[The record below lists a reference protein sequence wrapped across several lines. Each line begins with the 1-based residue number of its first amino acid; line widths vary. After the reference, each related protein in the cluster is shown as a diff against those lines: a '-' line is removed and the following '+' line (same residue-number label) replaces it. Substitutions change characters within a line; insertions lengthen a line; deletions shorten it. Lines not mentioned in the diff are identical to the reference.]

1 MIISINYNEGNIMSE
16 RIKLIKDFYK
26 QWKVLA
32 IPFWKTKERYK
43 VGVYLL
49 IALACDL
56 INVYT
61 TARLSDW
68 SRDFFNS
75 LQSRN
80 LEEFMTQLGI
90 LCILASVSL
99 VLFAN
104 QKFFCSKAILIW
116 RRWLSAHYVNRWLSS
131 KCYYR
136 ETGLGNFDNPDQRI
150 AQDLQLFPALTI
162 NMIFDFI
169 DSIGSLGVFSVI
181 LWKLSNQY
189 IILGYHVPGSLLWIA
204 IAFVI
209 VGTYFTHLIGKPLI
223 NLEKQSQKIEADYRY
238 GLMRIRDNAKA
249 IGAYGGELY
258 EEKSLSEKFK
268 HVYTVW
274 INMYIKRRHM
284 NYFHSGYTQLSAYVP
299 YIVAAPQYFAGAF
312 QMGEIMQ
319 TVQAF
324 GGVRVALSWFIFN
337 YSSLAEWKATVDRL
351 IQFENAIRKS
361 ERQKN
366 FIVKESDEE
375 KLLLKDI
382 ELILPDGKKLAY
394 IPKLEIKKGEHVALS
409 GPSNAGKSTL
419 LYTIKGLWG
428 YGKGTIEKPK
438 GKAIFLSQNPYL
450 PIGTIAQVLTYPDE
464 KLKLQDKDVLHALEK
479 VKLDHL
485 KGKIHEFNNWELIL
499 SGGEQQR
506 LALARIWVQN
516 PDWVYMDES
525 LSATDIECRNEILK
539 NIEKD
544 FPNITI
550 FAIHHDEKVNPFYD
564 RELKWEELNR
574 KN

>member
-1 MIISINYNEGNIMSE
+1 MIISINYNEGSIMAE

-136 ETGLGNFDNPDQRI
+136 ETGLGNLDNPDQRI

-438 GKAIFLSQNPYL
+438 GKAVFLSQNPYL

-506 LALARIWVQN
+506 LALVRIWVQN

-564 RELKWEELNR
+564 RDLKWEELNR

>member
-99 VLFAN
+99 ILFAN

-136 ETGLGNFDNPDQRI
+136 ETGLGNLDNPDQRI

-181 LWKLSNQY
+181 LWKLSDQY

-204 IAFVI
+204 IVFVI

-258 EEKSLSEKFK
+258 EEKSLSERFK

-361 ERQKN
+361 EGQKN

-564 RELKWEELNR
+564 RDLKWEELNR

>member
-1 MIISINYNEGNIMSE
+1 MIISINYNEGSIMAE

-136 ETGLGNFDNPDQRI
+136 ETGLGNVDNRDQRI

-181 LWKLSNQY
+181 LWKLSDQY

-204 IAFVI
+204 IVFVI

-258 EEKSLSEKFK
+258 EEKSLSERFK

-485 KGKIHEFNNWELIL
+485 KEKIHEFNNWELIL

-564 RELKWEELNR
+564 RDLKWEELNR

>member
-136 ETGLGNFDNPDQRI
+136 ETGLGNLDNPDQRI

-181 LWKLSNQY
+181 LWKLSDQY

-361 ERQKN
+361 EEQKN

-485 KGKIHEFNNWELIL
+485 KEKIHEFNNWELIL

-564 RELKWEELNR
+564 RDLKWEELNR

>member
-1 MIISINYNEGNIMSE
+1 MIISINYNEVSIMAE

-99 VLFAN
+99 ILFAN

-136 ETGLGNFDNPDQRI
+136 ETGLGNLDNPDQRI

-181 LWKLSNQY
+181 LWKLSDQY

-258 EEKSLSEKFK
+258 EEKSLSERFK

-375 KLLLKDI
+375 KLSLKDI

-564 RELKWEELNR
+564 RDLKWEELNR

>member
-1 MIISINYNEGNIMSE
+1 
-16 RIKLIKDFYK
+16 
-26 QWKVLA
+26 
-32 IPFWKTKERYK
+32 
-43 VGVYLL
+43 
-49 IALACDL
+49 
-56 INVYT
+56 
-61 TARLSDW
+61 
-68 SRDFFNS
+68 
-75 LQSRN
+75 
-80 LEEFMTQLGI
+80 
-90 LCILASVSL
+90 
-99 VLFAN
+99 
-104 QKFFCSKAILIW
+104 
-116 RRWLSAHYVNRWLSS
+116 
-131 KCYYR
+131 
-136 ETGLGNFDNPDQRI
+136 
-150 AQDLQLFPALTI
+150 
-162 NMIFDFI
+162 
-169 DSIGSLGVFSVI
+169 
-181 LWKLSNQY
+181 
-189 IILGYHVPGSLLWIA
+189 
-204 IAFVI
+204 
-209 VGTYFTHLIGKPLI
+209 
-223 NLEKQSQKIEADYRY
+223 
-238 GLMRIRDNAKA
+238 MRIRDNAKA

-258 EEKSLSEKFK
+258 EEKSLSERFK

-382 ELILPDGKKLAY
+382 ELILPDGKKLAC
-394 IPKLEIKKGEHVALS
+394 IPELEIKKGEHVALS

-428 YGKGTIEKPK
+428 YGKGTIEKSK

-499 SGGEQQR
+499 FGGEQQR

-544 FPNITI
+544 FPNIII
-550 FAIHHDEKVNPFYD
+550 FAIHHDEKVNPFYE
-564 RELKWEELNR
+564 RNLKWEELKR

>member
-1 MIISINYNEGNIMSE
+1 MIISINYNEGSIMAE

-99 VLFAN
+99 ILFAN

-116 RRWLSAHYVNRWLSS
+116 RRWLSAYYVNRWLSS

-136 ETGLGNFDNPDQRI
+136 ETGLGNLDNPDQRI

-258 EEKSLSEKFK
+258 EEKSLSERFK

-366 FIVKESDEE
+366 FIVKESNEE

-564 RELKWEELNR
+564 RDLKWEELNR

>member
-99 VLFAN
+99 ILFAN

-136 ETGLGNFDNPDQRI
+136 ETGLGNLDNPDQRI

-181 LWKLSNQY
+181 LWKLSDQY

-258 EEKSLSEKFK
+258 EEKSLSERFK

-450 PIGTIAQVLTYPDE
+450 PIGTIAQVITYPDE

-479 VKLDHL
+479 VKLAHL

-550 FAIHHDEKVNPFYD
+550 FAIHHDEKVNPFYNRD
-564 RELKWEELNR
+564 LKWEELNR

>member
-136 ETGLGNFDNPDQRI
+136 ETGLGNLDNPDQRI

-181 LWKLSNQY
+181 LWKLSDQY

-204 IAFVI
+204 IVFVI

-258 EEKSLSEKFK
+258 EEKSLSERFK

-464 KLKLQDKDVLHALEK
+464 KLKFQDKDVLHALEK

-564 RELKWEELNR
+564 RDLKWEELNR

>member
-136 ETGLGNFDNPDQRI
+136 ETGLGNLDNPDQRI

-181 LWKLSNQY
+181 LWKLSDQY

-258 EEKSLSEKFK
+258 EEKSLSERFK

-361 ERQKN
+361 ERQQN

-564 RELKWEELNR
+564 RDLKWEELNR

>member
-1 MIISINYNEGNIMSE
+1 MIISINYNEVSIMAE

-99 VLFAN
+99 ILFAN

-136 ETGLGNFDNPDQRI
+136 ETGLGNLDNPDQRI

-181 LWKLSNQY
+181 LWKLSDQY

-238 GLMRIRDNAKA
+238 RLMRIRDNAKA

-258 EEKSLSEKFK
+258 EEKSLSERFK

-382 ELILPDGKKLAY
+382 ELILPDGKKLAC
-394 IPKLEIKKGEHVALS
+394 IPELEIKKGEHVALS

-499 SGGEQQR
+499 FGGEQQR

-544 FPNITI
+544 FPNIII
-550 FAIHHDEKVNPFYD
+550 FAIHYDEKVNPFYD
-564 RELKWEELNR
+564 RDLKWEELKR

>member
-1 MIISINYNEGNIMSE
+1 MIISINYNEGSIMAE

-136 ETGLGNFDNPDQRI
+136 ETGLGNLDNPDQRI

-181 LWKLSNQY
+181 LWKLSDQY

-258 EEKSLSEKFK
+258 EEKSLSERFK

-361 ERQKN
+361 EGQKN

-564 RELKWEELNR
+564 RDLKWEELNR

>member
-99 VLFAN
+99 ILFAN

-136 ETGLGNFDNPDQRI
+136 ETGLGNLDNPDQRI

-361 ERQKN
+361 EGQKN

-394 IPKLEIKKGEHVALS
+394 IPKLEINKGEHVALS

-564 RELKWEELNR
+564 RDLKWEELNR

>member
-564 RELKWEELNR
+564 RDLKWEELNR

>member
-136 ETGLGNFDNPDQRI
+136 ETGLGNLDNPDQRI

-181 LWKLSNQY
+181 LWKLSDQY

-366 FIVKESDEE
+366 FIVKESDEG

-485 KGKIHEFNNWELIL
+485 KEKIHEFNNWELIL

-564 RELKWEELNR
+564 RDLKWEELNR

>member
-1 MIISINYNEGNIMSE
+1 MIISINYNEGSIMAE

-136 ETGLGNFDNPDQRI
+136 ETGLGNLDNPDQRI

-181 LWKLSNQY
+181 LWKLSDQY

-258 EEKSLSEKFK
+258 EEKSLSERFK

-361 ERQKN
+361 EGQKN

-485 KGKIHEFNNWELIL
+485 KEKIHEFNNWELIL

-564 RELKWEELNR
+564 RDLKWEELNR

>member
-1 MIISINYNEGNIMSE
+1 MIISINYNEGSIMVE

-49 IALACDL
+49 VALACDL

-99 VLFAN
+99 ILFAN

-136 ETGLGNFDNPDQRI
+136 ETGLGNLDNPDQRI

-181 LWKLSNQY
+181 LWKLSDQY

-204 IAFVI
+204 IVFVI

-258 EEKSLSEKFK
+258 EEKSLSERFK

-375 KLLLKDI
+375 KLSLKDI

-564 RELKWEELNR
+564 RDLKWEELNR

>member
-1 MIISINYNEGNIMSE
+1 MIISINYNEGSIMAE

-99 VLFAN
+99 ILFAN

-136 ETGLGNFDNPDQRI
+136 ETGLGNLDNPDQRI

-181 LWKLSNQY
+181 LWKLSDQY

-258 EEKSLSEKFK
+258 EEKSLSERFK

-361 ERQKN
+361 EGQKN

-485 KGKIHEFNNWELIL
+485 KGKIHEFDNWELIL

-564 RELKWEELNR
+564 RDLKWEELNR

>member
-1 MIISINYNEGNIMSE
+1 MIISINYNEGSIMAE

-99 VLFAN
+99 ILFAN

-136 ETGLGNFDNPDQRI
+136 ETGLGNLDNPDQRI

-181 LWKLSNQY
+181 LWKLSDQY

-361 ERQKN
+361 EGQKN

-394 IPKLEIKKGEHVALS
+394 IPKLEINKGEHVALS

-450 PIGTIAQVLTYPDE
+450 PIGTIARVLTYPDE

>member
-136 ETGLGNFDNPDQRI
+136 ETGLGNLDNPDQRI

-181 LWKLSNQY
+181 LWKLSDQY

-204 IAFVI
+204 IVFVI

-361 ERQKN
+361 EEQKN
-366 FIVKESDEE
+366 FIVKESDEG

-550 FAIHHDEKVNPFYD
+550 FAIHHDEKVNPFYNRD
-564 RELKWEELNR
+564 LKWEELNR

>member
-1 MIISINYNEGNIMSE
+1 MIISINYNEVSIMAE

-99 VLFAN
+99 ILFAN

-136 ETGLGNFDNPDQRI
+136 ETGLGNLDNPDQRI

-181 LWKLSNQY
+181 LWKLSDQY

-238 GLMRIRDNAKA
+238 RLMRIRDNEKA

-258 EEKSLSEKFK
+258 EEKSLSERFK

-382 ELILPDGKKLAY
+382 ELILSDGKKLAC
-394 IPKLEIKKGEHVALS
+394 IPELEIKKGEHVALS

-499 SGGEQQR
+499 FGGEQQR

-544 FPNITI
+544 FPNIII

-564 RELKWEELNR
+564 RDLKWEELKR

>member
-1 MIISINYNEGNIMSE
+1 MSE

-99 VLFAN
+99 ILFAN

-136 ETGLGNFDNPDQRI
+136 ETGLGNLDNPDQRI

-361 ERQKN
+361 EGQKN

-394 IPKLEIKKGEHVALS
+394 IPKLEINKGEHVALS

-564 RELKWEELNR
+564 RDLKWEELNR

>member
-1 MIISINYNEGNIMSE
+1 MIISINYNEGSIMAE

-43 VGVYLL
+43 VGIYLL

-136 ETGLGNFDNPDQRI
+136 ETGLGNLDNPDQRI

-181 LWKLSNQY
+181 LWKLSDQY

-361 ERQKN
+361 ERQQN

-450 PIGTIAQVLTYPDE
+450 PVGTIAQVLTYPDE

-485 KGKIHEFNNWELIL
+485 KEKIHEFNNWELIL

-564 RELKWEELNR
+564 RDLKWEELNR

>member
-1 MIISINYNEGNIMSE
+1 MIISINYNEVSVMSE

-26 QWKVLA
+26 QWKVLS

-99 VLFAN
+99 ILFAN

-136 ETGLGNFDNPDQRI
+136 ETGLGNLDNPDQRI

-162 NMIFDFI
+162 NMILDFI

-181 LWKLSNQY
+181 LWKLSDQY

-223 NLEKQSQKIEADYRY
+223 NLEKQSQKIEADY
-238 GLMRIRDNAKA
+238 
-249 IGAYGGELY
+249 
-258 EEKSLSEKFK
+258 
-268 HVYTVW
+268 
-274 INMYIKRRHM
+274 
-284 NYFHSGYTQLSAYVP
+284 
-299 YIVAAPQYFAGAF
+299 
-312 QMGEIMQ
+312 
-319 TVQAF
+319 
-324 GGVRVALSWFIFN
+324 
-337 YSSLAEWKATVDRL
+337 
-351 IQFENAIRKS
+351 
-361 ERQKN
+361 
-366 FIVKESDEE
+366 
-375 KLLLKDI
+375 
-382 ELILPDGKKLAY
+382 
-394 IPKLEIKKGEHVALS
+394 
-409 GPSNAGKSTL
+409 
-419 LYTIKGLWG
+419 
-428 YGKGTIEKPK
+428 
-438 GKAIFLSQNPYL
+438 
-450 PIGTIAQVLTYPDE
+450 
-464 KLKLQDKDVLHALEK
+464 
-479 VKLDHL
+479 
-485 KGKIHEFNNWELIL
+485 
-499 SGGEQQR
+499 
-506 LALARIWVQN
+506 
-516 PDWVYMDES
+516 
-525 LSATDIECRNEILK
+525 
-539 NIEKD
+539 
-544 FPNITI
+544 
-550 FAIHHDEKVNPFYD
+550 
-564 RELKWEELNR
+564 
-574 KN
+574 

>member
-1 MIISINYNEGNIMSE
+1 MIISINYNEGSIMAE

-43 VGVYLL
+43 VGIYLL

-136 ETGLGNFDNPDQRI
+136 ETGLGNLDNPDQRI

-181 LWKLSNQY
+181 LWKLSDQY

-258 EEKSLSEKFK
+258 EEKSLSERFK

-485 KGKIHEFNNWELIL
+485 KEKIHEFNNWELIL

-564 RELKWEELNR
+564 RDLKWEELKR

>member
-1 MIISINYNEGNIMSE
+1 MIISINYNEGSIMAE

-99 VLFAN
+99 ILFAN
-104 QKFFCSKAILIW
+104 QKFFCSKSILIW
-116 RRWLSAHYVNRWLSS
+116 RRWLSAHYVNCWLSS

-136 ETGLGNFDNPDQRI
+136 ETGLGNLDNPDQRI

-181 LWKLSNQY
+181 LWKLSDQY

-204 IAFVI
+204 IVFVI

-258 EEKSLSEKFK
+258 EEKSLSERFK

-361 ERQKN
+361 EGQKN

-564 RELKWEELNR
+564 RDLKWEELNR

>member
-1 MIISINYNEGNIMSE
+1 MIISINYNEVSIMSE

-26 QWKVLA
+26 QWKVLS

-99 VLFAN
+99 ILFAN

-136 ETGLGNFDNPDQRI
+136 ETGLGNLDNPDQRI

-181 LWKLSNQY
+181 LWKLSDQY

-258 EEKSLSEKFK
+258 EEKSLSERFK

-361 ERQKN
+361 EGQKN

-409 GPSNAGKSTL
+409 GSSNAGKSTL

-438 GKAIFLSQNPYL
+438 
-450 PIGTIAQVLTYPDE
+450 
-464 KLKLQDKDVLHALEK
+464 
-479 VKLDHL
+479 
-485 KGKIHEFNNWELIL
+485 
-499 SGGEQQR
+499 
-506 LALARIWVQN
+506 
-516 PDWVYMDES
+516 
-525 LSATDIECRNEILK
+525 
-539 NIEKD
+539 
-544 FPNITI
+544 
-550 FAIHHDEKVNPFYD
+550 
-564 RELKWEELNR
+564 
-574 KN
+574 

>member
-1 MIISINYNEGNIMSE
+1 MAE

-136 ETGLGNFDNPDQRI
+136 ETGLGNLDNPDQRI

-181 LWKLSNQY
+181 LWKLSDQY

-366 FIVKESDEE
+366 FTVKESDEE

-485 KGKIHEFNNWELIL
+485 KEKIHEFNNWELIL

-564 RELKWEELNR
+564 RDLKWEELNR

>member
-1 MIISINYNEGNIMSE
+1 MIISINYNEVSIMAE

-136 ETGLGNFDNPDQRI
+136 ETGLGNLDNPDQRI

-181 LWKLSNQY
+181 LWKLSDQY

-238 GLMRIRDNAKA
+238 RLMRIRDNAKA

-258 EEKSLSEKFK
+258 EEKSLSERFK

-464 KLKLQDKDVLHALEK
+464 KLKLQDKDILHALEK

-564 RELKWEELNR
+564 RDLKWEELNR

>member
-1 MIISINYNEGNIMSE
+1 MSE

-136 ETGLGNFDNPDQRI
+136 ETGLGNLDNPDQRI

-258 EEKSLSEKFK
+258 EEKSLSERFK

-394 IPKLEIKKGEHVALS
+394 IPKLEIKKGENVALS

-564 RELKWEELNR
+564 RDLKWEELNR

>member
-1 MIISINYNEGNIMSE
+1 MIISINYNEGSIMVE

-99 VLFAN
+99 ILFAN

-116 RRWLSAHYVNRWLSS
+116 RRWLSAHYVNRWLLS

-136 ETGLGNFDNPDQRI
+136 EMGLGNLDNPDQRI

-181 LWKLSNQY
+181 LWKLSDQY

-204 IAFVI
+204 IVFVI

-258 EEKSLSEKFK
+258 EEKSLSERFK

-564 RELKWEELNR
+564 RDLKWEELNR

>member
-1 MIISINYNEGNIMSE
+1 MIISINYNEGSIMAE

-99 VLFAN
+99 ILFAN

-136 ETGLGNFDNPDQRI
+136 ETGLGNLDNPDQRI

-181 LWKLSNQY
+181 LWKLSDQY

-258 EEKSLSEKFK
+258 EEKSLSERFK

-485 KGKIHEFNNWELIL
+485 KEKIHEFNNWELIL

-564 RELKWEELNR
+564 RDLKWEELNR

>member
-1 MIISINYNEGNIMSE
+1 MIISINYNEGSIMAE

-136 ETGLGNFDNPDQRI
+136 ETGLGNLDNPDQRI

-181 LWKLSNQY
+181 LWKLSDQY

-258 EEKSLSEKFK
+258 EEKSLSERFK

-366 FIVKESDEE
+366 FTVKESDEE

-564 RELKWEELNR
+564 RDLKWEELNR

>member
-1 MIISINYNEGNIMSE
+1 MIISINYNEVSIMAE

-99 VLFAN
+99 ILFAN

-136 ETGLGNFDNPDQRI
+136 ETGLGNLDNPDQRI

-181 LWKLSNQY
+181 LWKLSDQY

-238 GLMRIRDNAKA
+238 RLMRIRDNAKA

-258 EEKSLSEKFK
+258 EEKSLSERFK

-464 KLKLQDKDVLHALEK
+464 KLKLQDKDILHALEK

-499 SGGEQQR
+499 FGGEQQR

-544 FPNITI
+544 FPNIII

-564 RELKWEELNR
+564 RDLKWEELKR

>member
-1 MIISINYNEGNIMSE
+1 MIISINYNEGSIMAE

-99 VLFAN
+99 ILFAN

-136 ETGLGNFDNPDQRI
+136 ETGLGNLDNPDQRI

-181 LWKLSNQY
+181 LWKLSDQY

-258 EEKSLSEKFK
+258 EEKSLSERFK

-564 RELKWEELNR
+564 RDLKWEELNR

>member
-136 ETGLGNFDNPDQRI
+136 ETGLGNLDNPDQRI

-181 LWKLSNQY
+181 LWKLSDQY

-258 EEKSLSEKFK
+258 EEKSLSERFK

-366 FIVKESDEE
+366 FTVKESDEE

-394 IPKLEIKKGEHVALS
+394 IPKLEINKGEHVALS

-564 RELKWEELNR
+564 RDLKWEELNR

>member
-136 ETGLGNFDNPDQRI
+136 ETGLGNLDNPDQRI

-181 LWKLSNQY
+181 LWKLSDQY

-258 EEKSLSEKFK
+258 EEKSLSERFK

-564 RELKWEELNR
+564 RDLKWEELNR

>member
-136 ETGLGNFDNPDQRI
+136 ETGLGNLDNPDQRI

-181 LWKLSNQY
+181 LWKLSDQY

-258 EEKSLSEKFK
+258 EEKSLSERFK

-409 GPSNAGKSTL
+409 GPSNAGKSIL

-564 RELKWEELNR
+564 RDLKWEELNR

>member
-1 MIISINYNEGNIMSE
+1 MIISINYNEVSIMAE

-99 VLFAN
+99 ILFAN

-136 ETGLGNFDNPDQRI
+136 ETGLGNLDNPDQRI

-181 LWKLSNQY
+181 LWKLSDQY

-209 VGTYFTHLIGKPLI
+209 VSTYFTHLIGKPLI

-258 EEKSLSEKFK
+258 EEKSLSERFK

-409 GPSNAGKSTL
+409 GQSNAGKSTL

-438 GKAIFLSQNPYL
+438 GKAIFLSQNTYL

-499 SGGEQQR
+499 SGGQQQR

-564 RELKWEELNR
+564 RDLKWEELNR